1 MLLQHAGRGLIAAFD
16 VGSCD
21 SIFAS
26 YVSSAVLKGG
36 GDRFV
41 IVLAFRLPSLQVIS
55 FFTQASN
62 RSRQRSS
69 VSLKRAKNEHFKVNL
84 HCIA

>member
-55 FFTQASN
+55 FFYTGIKQKQAEIVG
-62 RSRQRSS
+62 QPE
-69 VSLKRAKNEHFKVNL
+69 KGKK
-84 HCIA
+84 